1 MGTRHRFHIICNVR
15 GRRREEGY
23 LLAPASVLRPLLL
36 RAGRPPHAQSA
47 RRIRGRGVGGRLHQ
61 VGDDDDE
68 DDDDDDDDGDG
79 VRPPSSPRGFRSS
92 SRDDPRARSDDD
104 DDDDDEDEKLVVV
117 VVDAGGGAGIHRAA
131 FDDHPT
137 PAVPPGVAAP
147 VAPDPSHAPG
157 HVVVRGRWH
166 HRWGQRRRS
175 TRGQPRE
182 REQQQRQSEF
192 GGNVGVR
199 FGRHGHRHDDGRDAE
214 SRRRHC
220 RRGGRGRHLSAGSS
234 GGKGG
239 RGGGGAVDYEPPTN
253 RRRRAVTIH
262 LDTSPPTS
270 FSPPSFRAS
279 AGAASAAAASA
290 ASSASPST
298 PDGGLF
304 SHRHNRHPAGVL
316 PPPSRFA
323 ASASAPTFGGLGGH
337 GGNFNLYP
345 HSSGS
350 FHTEDCS
357 ESDSGCGSPLDVVGM
372 GAQAFGGAGGGWAAG
387 AGIHRGTTTAAGGML
402 ATMNGAAAASAH
414 AGGSST
420 ARHATNASL
429 DVAASPSSSAAGR
442 GGHQHHRPVD
452 KRQRRLERNR
462 ESARVSRRRRKHY
475 LEELECRVSG
485 LSEEMDRGRMDHAK
499 SAVRAVRGMRSAVLD
514 DAEGLLLTGHGLPT
528 DDRDRRLGGDGATT
542 NGAGPLPL
550 VKKSSGIHHNVV
562 VARNNAND
570 HQRHPIGGDGGS
582 FASSQRPAS
591 ASAKTAASTSS
602 LLLERAANALVT
614 HLSRTSTELQVVQT
628 FMKQHLLSLVQPTPT
643 RFALWLSLQD
653 DGFYRGGRSASE
665 RLSAARIGE
674 RVSCGDV
681 RRNGLSRGGQRGA
694 DARLIMF
701 YFARIRTLTSSFS
714 LSCSR
719 SPACSSLS
727 RSCCTAA
734 PIAPCRT
741 PP

>member
-1 MGTRHRFHIICNVR
+1 MFEEGEEKKDTCSPPHRFYAPSSSVPGGLPTPNPLAAFEAEESAGGFTKLATTTTTRTTTTTATAFVPPPHRV
-15 GRRREEGY
+15 GFDRRRVMTPVPDPMTTTTTKTRSLSSSSWTRGGGPGSIGPHSTTIQPPPSPLASP
-23 LLAPASVLRPLLL
+23 LLSPLIPPTPPVMSSFGDGGIIGGGNDDGVLADNHANENNNNDSPNSAGTSESVL
-36 RAGRPPHAQSA
+36 
-47 RRIRGRGVGGRLHQ
+47 
-61 VGDDDDE
+61 
-68 DDDDDDDDGDG
+68 
-79 VRPPSSPRGFRSS
+79 
-92 SRDDPRARSDDD
+92 
-104 DDDDDEDEKLVVV
+104 
-117 VVDAGGGAGIHRAA
+117 DAMATAMMMDVTPKIGGGIVVAGE
-131 FDDHPT
+131 
-137 PAVPPGVAAP
+137 GVDISQP
-147 VAPDPSHAPG
+147 VLLG
-157 HVVVRGRWH
+157 
-166 HRWGQRRRS
+166 
-175 TRGQPRE
+175 E
-182 REQQQRQSEF
+182 REGE
-192 GGNVGVR
+192 
-199 FGRHGHRHDDGRDAE
+199 
-214 SRRRHC
+214 
-220 RRGGRGRHLSAGSS
+220 
-234 GGKGG
+234 
-239 RGGGGAVDYEPPTN
+239 GGGGAVDYEPPTN

-279 AGAASAAAASA
+279 AGAASAAAASAAAASA

-387 AGIHRGTTTAAGGML
+387 AGIHRGTTTAAGGIL

-420 ARHATNASL
+420 ARHATHASFA
-429 DVAASPSSSAAGR
+429 VAASPSSSAAGR

-528 DDRDRRLGGDGATT
+528 DDRDRRLGGDGVTT
-542 NGAGPLPL
+542 NGAGPLPP

-681 RRNGLSRGGQRGA
+681 RRNGLSRGGQRSA

-701 YFARIRTLTSSFS
+701 YFARIRTLTSSLS